1 MAKMGKSLP
10 LKRLM
15 KFLLEY
21 RTTPHTMTEMRPDEL
36 FLHRRA
42 RTRLILVQPD
52 LGARVERHRLAQK
65 RTHDNTN
72 CLPMFAKGASVMVRN
87 HWGNQKWVPGCII
100 KQKGPVRYLV
110 RVGSRVRYCHV
121 EHLLRTKVLD
131 SNSNAKMQIDE
142 QIPVE
147 LTFQTDEPE
156 VVTNQPRTVPNSTEP
171 QRSTHLR
178 REPQRLIETMNT

>member
-1 MAKMGKSLP
+1 MGRDSL
-10 LKRLM
+10 
-15 KFLLEY
+15 
-21 RTTPHTMTEMRPDEL
+21 
-36 FLHRRA
+36 
-42 RTRLILVQPD
+42 
-52 LGARVERHRLAQK
+52 LATVYQ
-65 RTHDNTN
+65 H
-72 CLPMFAKGASVMVRN
+72 VMEG
-87 HWGNQKWVPGCII
+87 WPSKPGCII
-100 KQKGPVRYLV
+100 KQKGPMRYLV
-110 RVGSRVRYCHV
+110 MVGSRVRYCHV